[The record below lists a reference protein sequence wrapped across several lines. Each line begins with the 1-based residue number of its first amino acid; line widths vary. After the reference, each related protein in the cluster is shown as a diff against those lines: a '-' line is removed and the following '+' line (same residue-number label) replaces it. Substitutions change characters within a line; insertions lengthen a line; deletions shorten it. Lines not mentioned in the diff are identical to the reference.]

1 MIEVRGLK
9 KTFDGFAALDGADLS
24 VPRGAVYGLVGPNGA
39 GKTTLLRHLTGV
51 YHQDSGSVTF
61 DGQPVWENVDV
72 KARIASIPDDWFY
85 FMQAGLRDMMRFYRG
100 LYPKFDQERFEKL
113 REVFALDEKRP
124 LRRMSKG
131 QQKQAAF
138 WLALCTMP
146 DYLIL
151 DEPVDGLDP
160 VMRRQVWSLIL
171 QDVAERGTTV
181 LVSSHNLRELE
192 DVCDHV
198 GVMSRGKLLLE
209 HSRANCRT
217 IPSSSSSPSRA
228 RSCPPCRRRS
238 RCCTTRRPGA
248 STRSSAAAA
257 QRNWN
262 SSSPRCTRSLSTRCR
277 CHLKKFSSMNW
288 EVRTMRSATSFFDKT
303 LFRSQLKH
311 TWPLWLGYTALWL
324 FLVPVM
330 LFSELS
336 AYQGGYSAA
345 DASYLLLNTGVR
357 GGIFI
362 SFFFGLFF
370 AMLAFSHL
378 TQSRA
383 TNGFHALPVR
393 RETIFLTAYLTGLF
407 CQLSTIL
414 VTFLLGAAVSAPL
427 HLSFWS
433 VTGAAMGSAMLEA
446 VFFYSFAVLC
456 MMMTGQIL
464 AAPVFYFVGN
474 ILVPGMEYLLRNFA
488 GNFLYGYSG
497 HTDVA
502 LGFLSPP
509 LYMYPEVDIASIETC
524 ESDSYYVTAYALEH
538 RSFMILAA
546 YALAGLVIALIALLL
561 YRTRKSEMTGSTVAF
576 PWATPIF
583 KYGVAFC
590 TAVALGQFLYY
601 FLFGQYRSS
610 GNDSLP
616 GTILC
621 MAAAGLV
628 GYFVAEMLIKKSF
641 RVFRAGAKGAVIVA
655 LALVLLGVAMSF
667 DLTGY
672 EKHVPD
678 ESEIESVY
686 YTFSGMTNVTTDD
699 ADTIRR
705 LTAAHQAIVKNRNEQ
720 ARIADAWDADT
731 LSQSDHDD
739 IEPFSL
745 RLTYYLKDGSQLSR
759 SYSLYLR
766 RSDLTV
772 PSSATARVNAL
783 YMCRESVLRRVL
795 GYGCDHLGDTP
806 RFLDSYCYYYDE
818 NSNTKDYALTAAQAE
833 QVYAALMQ
841 DVQDSDNGGSDI
853 FAVQEYQYDPP
864 ISFWLE
870 LYFESTNEKGRSEV
884 YTLSPHVN
892 GSTPNTLQV
901 LSELLPELKSNTVT
915 PPSDDGIHTLPATE
929 DVSTTESV
937 N

>member
-1 MIEVRGLK
+1 
-9 KTFDGFAALDGADLS
+9 
-24 VPRGAVYGLVGPNGA
+24 
-39 GKTTLLRHLTGV
+39 
-51 YHQDSGSVTF
+51 
-61 DGQPVWENVDV
+61 
-72 KARIASIPDDWFY
+72 
-85 FMQAGLRDMMRFYRG
+85 
-100 LYPKFDQERFEKL
+100 
-113 REVFALDEKRP
+113 
-124 LRRMSKG
+124 
-131 QQKQAAF
+131 
-138 WLALCTMP
+138 
-146 DYLIL
+146 
-151 DEPVDGLDP
+151 
-160 VMRRQVWSLIL
+160 
-171 QDVAERGTTV
+171 
-181 LVSSHNLRELE
+181 
-192 DVCDHV
+192 
-198 GVMSRGKLLLE
+198 
-209 HSRANCRT
+209 
-217 IPSSSSSPSRA
+217 
-228 RSCPPCRRRS
+228 
-238 RCCTTRRPGA
+238 
-248 STRSSAAAA
+248 
-257 QRNWN
+257 
-262 SSSPRCTRSLSTRCR
+262 
-277 CHLKKFSSMNW
+277 
-288 EVRTMRSATSFFDKT
+288 MRSATSFFDKT

-324 FLVPVM
+324 FLVPVT
-330 LFSELS
+330 LFSALS
-336 AYQGGYSAA
+336 AYQGSYSAA
-345 DASYLLLNTGVR
+345 DASSLLLNAGVR
-357 GGIFI
+357 GGVFI
-362 SFFFGLFF
+362 SFVFGLFF

-414 VTFLLGAAVSAPL
+414 VTYLLGAAVSAPL

-456 MMMTGQIL
+456 MVMTGQIL

-509 LYMYPEVDIASIETC
+509 LYMYTMCTEVAIASIETC
-524 ESDSYYVTAYALEH
+524 ESDSYYVTAYALE
-538 RSFMILAA
+538 RGSLMILAA

-621 MAAAGLV
+621 MVAAGLV

-641 RVFRAGAKGAVIVA
+641 RVFRAGAKGAAIVA
-655 LALVLLGVAMSF
+655 GALVLLGVAMSF

-678 ESEIESVY
+678 ESEIESAF

-705 LTAAHQAIVKNRNEQ
+705 LTAAHRAIVKNRNEQ

-731 LSQSDHDD
+731 LSQSDYDD

-766 RSDLTV
+766 RSELTV
-772 PSSATARVNAL
+772 PSSVTARVNAL
-783 YMCRESVLRRVL
+783 YMCRESVLCRVL
-795 GYGCDHLGDTP
+795 GYGYEHLGDTP

-853 FAVQEYQYDPP
+853 FAVQEYLYDSPTHFSP
-864 ISFWLE
+864 E
-870 LYFESTNEKGRSEV
+870 LYYESTNEKGRPEV
-884 YTLSPHVN
+884 YSLGPNVN
-892 GSTPNTLQV
+892 NSTPNTLQV
-901 LSELLPELKSNTVT
+901 LNELLPELKSNTVT
-915 PPSDDGIHTLPATE
+915 PPSDDGIDTLPATE
-929 DVSTTESV
+929 DVSATESV

>member
-1 MIEVRGLK
+1 
-9 KTFDGFAALDGADLS
+9 
-24 VPRGAVYGLVGPNGA
+24 
-39 GKTTLLRHLTGV
+39 
-51 YHQDSGSVTF
+51 
-61 DGQPVWENVDV
+61 
-72 KARIASIPDDWFY
+72 
-85 FMQAGLRDMMRFYRG
+85 
-100 LYPKFDQERFEKL
+100 
-113 REVFALDEKRP
+113 
-124 LRRMSKG
+124 
-131 QQKQAAF
+131 
-138 WLALCTMP
+138 
-146 DYLIL
+146 
-151 DEPVDGLDP
+151 
-160 VMRRQVWSLIL
+160 
-171 QDVAERGTTV
+171 
-181 LVSSHNLRELE
+181 
-192 DVCDHV
+192 
-198 GVMSRGKLLLE
+198 
-209 HSRANCRT
+209 
-217 IPSSSSSPSRA
+217 
-228 RSCPPCRRRS
+228 
-238 RCCTTRRPGA
+238 
-248 STRSSAAAA
+248 
-257 QRNWN
+257 
-262 SSSPRCTRSLSTRCR
+262 
-277 CHLKKFSSMNW
+277 
-288 EVRTMRSATSFFDKT
+288 MRSATSFFDKT

-324 FLVPVM
+324 FLVPVA

-345 DASYLLLNTGVR
+345 DASRLLLNTGVR
-357 GGIFI
+357 GGVFI
-362 SFFFGLFF
+362 SFVFGLFF

-414 VTFLLGAAVSAPL
+414 VTFLLGAAV
-427 HLSFWS
+427 
-433 VTGAAMGSAMLEA
+433 
-446 VFFYSFAVLC
+446 
-456 MMMTGQIL
+456 
-464 AAPVFYFVGN
+464 FYFVGN
-474 ILVPGMEYLLRNFA
+474 ILVQGMEYLLRNFA

-497 HTDVA
+497 HADVA

-509 LYMYPEVDIASIETC
+509 LYMYTEVGIASIETC

-561 YRTRKSEMTGSTVAF
+561 YRTRKSEMTGSTIAF

-601 FLFGQYRSS
+601 FLFGQYRSGGS
-610 GNDSLP
+610 DSLP

-621 MAAAGLV
+621 MVAAGLV
-628 GYFVAEMLIKKSF
+628 GYFVAEMLIRKSF
-641 RVFRAGAKGAVIVA
+641 RVFRAGAKGAVIVS

-672 EKHVPD
+672 EKRVPD
-678 ESEIESVY
+678 ESEIESAF

-705 LTAAHQAIVKNRNEQ
+705 LTAAHRAIVKNRNEQ
-720 ARIADAWDADT
+720 ARIADASDADT
-731 LSQSDHDD
+731 LSQSDYDD

-759 SYSLYLR
+759 SYFVYLR

-783 YMCRESVLRRVL
+783 YMCRESVLCRVL
-795 GYGCDHLGDTP
+795 GYGYEHLGDTP

-818 NSNTKDYALTAAQAE
+818 NSNTKDYALTAAQAG

-853 FAVQEYQYDPP
+853 FAVQEHLYDSS
-864 ISFWLE
+864 IFFWLE
-870 LYFESTNEKGRSEV
+870 LYFESTNEKGRPVV
-884 YTLSPHVN
+884 YSLGPNVN
-892 GSTPNTLQV
+892 NSTPNTLQV
-901 LSELLPELKSNTVT
+901 LNELLPELKSNTVT
-915 PPSDDGIHTLPATE
+915 PPSDDGIDTLPATE
-929 DVSTTESV
+929 DVSATESV

>member
-1 MIEVRGLK
+1 
-9 KTFDGFAALDGADLS
+9 
-24 VPRGAVYGLVGPNGA
+24 
-39 GKTTLLRHLTGV
+39 
-51 YHQDSGSVTF
+51 
-61 DGQPVWENVDV
+61 
-72 KARIASIPDDWFY
+72 
-85 FMQAGLRDMMRFYRG
+85 
-100 LYPKFDQERFEKL
+100 
-113 REVFALDEKRP
+113 
-124 LRRMSKG
+124 
-131 QQKQAAF
+131 
-138 WLALCTMP
+138 
-146 DYLIL
+146 
-151 DEPVDGLDP
+151 
-160 VMRRQVWSLIL
+160 
-171 QDVAERGTTV
+171 
-181 LVSSHNLRELE
+181 
-192 DVCDHV
+192 
-198 GVMSRGKLLLE
+198 
-209 HSRANCRT
+209 
-217 IPSSSSSPSRA
+217 
-228 RSCPPCRRRS
+228 
-238 RCCTTRRPGA
+238 
-248 STRSSAAAA
+248 
-257 QRNWN
+257 
-262 SSSPRCTRSLSTRCR
+262 
-277 CHLKKFSSMNW
+277 
-288 EVRTMRSATSFFDKT
+288 MRSATSFFDKT

-336 AYQGGYSAA
+336 AYQLGYSAA
-345 DASYLLLNTGVR
+345 DASRLLLNTGVR

-427 HLSFWS
+427 HLSFWG

-456 MMMTGQIL
+456 MMMMGQIL

-474 ILVPGMEYLLRNFA
+474 ILVPGIEYLLRNFA

-509 LYMYPEVDIASIETC
+509 LYMYTEVSIASIETC

-576 PWATPIF
+576 PWATLIF

-621 MAAAGLV
+621 MVAAGLV
-628 GYFVAEMLIKKSF
+628 GYFVAEMLIRKSF
-641 RVFRAGAKGAVIVA
+641 RVFRAGAKGAVIVS

-678 ESEIESVY
+678 ESEIESAF

-705 LTAAHQAIVKNRNEQ
+705 LTAAHRAIVENRKEL
-720 ARIADAWDADT
+720 ARIAEAWDADT
-731 LSQSDHDD
+731 LPTSQSDYDD
-739 IEPFSL
+739 MEPFSL

-759 SYSLYLR
+759 SYWVYLR
-766 RSDLTV
+766 RGDLTV

-783 YMCRESVLRRVL
+783 YTCRESVLCRVL
-795 GYGCDHLGDTP
+795 GYGYEHLGDTP
-806 RFLDSYCYYYDE
+806 RFLDSYCYYYDD
-818 NSNTKDYALTAAQAE
+818 NSGGKDYALTAAQAE
-833 QVYAALMQ
+833 QIYAALMQ

-853 FAVQEYQYDPP
+853 FAVQEYLYDSPTHFSP
-864 ISFWLE
+864 K
-870 LYFESTNEKGRSEV
+870 LYYESTNEKGRPEV
-884 YTLSPHVN
+884 YSLGPNVN
-892 GSTPNTLQV
+892 NSTPNTLQV

-929 DVSTTESV
+929 DASTEESV

>member
-1 MIEVRGLK
+1 
-9 KTFDGFAALDGADLS
+9 
-24 VPRGAVYGLVGPNGA
+24 
-39 GKTTLLRHLTGV
+39 
-51 YHQDSGSVTF
+51 
-61 DGQPVWENVDV
+61 
-72 KARIASIPDDWFY
+72 
-85 FMQAGLRDMMRFYRG
+85 
-100 LYPKFDQERFEKL
+100 
-113 REVFALDEKRP
+113 
-124 LRRMSKG
+124 
-131 QQKQAAF
+131 
-138 WLALCTMP
+138 
-146 DYLIL
+146 
-151 DEPVDGLDP
+151 
-160 VMRRQVWSLIL
+160 
-171 QDVAERGTTV
+171 
-181 LVSSHNLRELE
+181 
-192 DVCDHV
+192 
-198 GVMSRGKLLLE
+198 
-209 HSRANCRT
+209 
-217 IPSSSSSPSRA
+217 
-228 RSCPPCRRRS
+228 
-238 RCCTTRRPGA
+238 
-248 STRSSAAAA
+248 
-257 QRNWN
+257 
-262 SSSPRCTRSLSTRCR
+262 
-277 CHLKKFSSMNW
+277 
-288 EVRTMRSATSFFDKT
+288 MRSATSFFDKT

-324 FLVPVM
+324 FLVPVA

-336 AYQGGYSAA
+336 AYQGSYSAA
-345 DASYLLLNTGVR
+345 DASSLLLNAGVR
-357 GGIFI
+357 GGVFI
-362 SFFFGLFF
+362 SFVFGLFF
-370 AMLAFSHL
+370 AMLSFSHL

-383 TNGFHALPVR
+383 TNGFHALPMR

-407 CQLSTIL
+407 CQVSTIL

-497 HTDVA
+497 HTDVT
-502 LGFLSPP
+502 LDFLSPP
-509 LYMYPEVDIASIETC
+509 LYMYLRVDIASIETC
-524 ESDSYYVTAYALEH
+524 ENDSYYVTAYALEH
-538 RSFMILAA
+538 RSLMILAV

-590 TAVALGQFLYY
+590 TAVSLGQFLYY

-641 RVFRAGAKGAVIVA
+641 RVFRAGAKGAVIVS
-655 LALVLLGVAMSF
+655 LALVLLGITMNF

-678 ESEIESVY
+678 ESEIESVF

-705 LTAAHQAIVKNRNEQ
+705 LTAAHRAIVENRKELV
-720 ARIADAWDADT
+720 RISEAWDADT
-731 LSQSDHDD
+731 LSQSDYDD

-783 YMCRESVLRRVL
+783 YMCRESVLCRVL
-795 GYGCDHLGDTP
+795 GYGYGYEHLGDTP

-818 NSNTKDYALTAAQAE
+818 NSNTKDYALTAAQAG

-853 FAVQEYQYDPP
+853 FAVQEHLYDSP
-864 ISFWLE
+864 IFFWLE
-870 LYFESTNEKGRSEV
+870 LYFESTNEKGRPEV
-884 YTLSPHVN
+884 YSLVPHVN

-901 LSELLPELKSNTVT
+901 LNELLPELKSNTVT

-929 DVSTTESV
+929 DASTEESV

>member
-1 MIEVRGLK
+1 
-9 KTFDGFAALDGADLS
+9 
-24 VPRGAVYGLVGPNGA
+24 
-39 GKTTLLRHLTGV
+39 
-51 YHQDSGSVTF
+51 
-61 DGQPVWENVDV
+61 
-72 KARIASIPDDWFY
+72 
-85 FMQAGLRDMMRFYRG
+85 
-100 LYPKFDQERFEKL
+100 
-113 REVFALDEKRP
+113 
-124 LRRMSKG
+124 
-131 QQKQAAF
+131 
-138 WLALCTMP
+138 
-146 DYLIL
+146 
-151 DEPVDGLDP
+151 
-160 VMRRQVWSLIL
+160 
-171 QDVAERGTTV
+171 
-181 LVSSHNLRELE
+181 
-192 DVCDHV
+192 
-198 GVMSRGKLLLE
+198 
-209 HSRANCRT
+209 
-217 IPSSSSSPSRA
+217 
-228 RSCPPCRRRS
+228 
-238 RCCTTRRPGA
+238 
-248 STRSSAAAA
+248 
-257 QRNWN
+257 
-262 SSSPRCTRSLSTRCR
+262 
-277 CHLKKFSSMNW
+277 
-288 EVRTMRSATSFFDKT
+288 MRSATSFFDKT

-345 DASYLLLNTGVR
+345 DASRLLLNTGVR

-433 VTGAAMGSAMLEA
+433 VTAAAMGSAMLEA
-446 VFFYSFAVLC
+446 VFFYSFAALC
-456 MMMTGQIL
+456 MVMTGQIL

-497 HTDVA
+497 QTDVA
-502 LGFLSPP
+502 LDFLSPP
-509 LYMYPEVDIASIETC
+509 LYMYFKVGIASIETC
-524 ESDSYYVTAYALEH
+524 ESDSYYVTAYALV
-538 RSFMILAA
+538 RGSLMILAA

-576 PWATPIF
+576 PWAVPVF

-590 TAVALGQFLYY
+590 TAVSLGQFLYY

-641 RVFRAGAKGAVIVA
+641 RVFRAGAKGAAIVS
-655 LALVLLGVAMSF
+655 LALVLLGVTMSF

-672 EKHVPD
+672 EKRVPD
-678 ESEIESVY
+678 ESEIESAF
-686 YTFSGMTNVTTDD
+686 YTFSGMTDVTTDD

-720 ARIADAWDADT
+720 VRIADASDADT
-731 LSQSDHDD
+731 LSQSDYDD
-739 IEPFSL
+739 IEPFHL

-772 PSSATARVNAL
+772 PSSVTARVNAL

-795 GYGCDHLGDTP
+795 SYGYAHLGDTP

-870 LYFESTNEKGRSEV
+870 LYFESVDEQGRPKV
-884 YTLSPHVN
+884 YTLDPNVN
-892 GSTPNTLQV
+892 NSTPNTLQV
-901 LSELLPELKSNTVT
+901 LNELLPELKSNTVT

>member
-1 MIEVRGLK
+1 
-9 KTFDGFAALDGADLS
+9 
-24 VPRGAVYGLVGPNGA
+24 
-39 GKTTLLRHLTGV
+39 
-51 YHQDSGSVTF
+51 
-61 DGQPVWENVDV
+61 
-72 KARIASIPDDWFY
+72 
-85 FMQAGLRDMMRFYRG
+85 
-100 LYPKFDQERFEKL
+100 
-113 REVFALDEKRP
+113 
-124 LRRMSKG
+124 
-131 QQKQAAF
+131 
-138 WLALCTMP
+138 
-146 DYLIL
+146 
-151 DEPVDGLDP
+151 
-160 VMRRQVWSLIL
+160 
-171 QDVAERGTTV
+171 
-181 LVSSHNLRELE
+181 
-192 DVCDHV
+192 
-198 GVMSRGKLLLE
+198 
-209 HSRANCRT
+209 
-217 IPSSSSSPSRA
+217 
-228 RSCPPCRRRS
+228 
-238 RCCTTRRPGA
+238 
-248 STRSSAAAA
+248 
-257 QRNWN
+257 
-262 SSSPRCTRSLSTRCR
+262 
-277 CHLKKFSSMNW
+277 
-288 EVRTMRSATSFFDKT
+288 MRSATSFFDKT

-336 AYQGGYSAA
+336 AYQGSYSAA
-345 DASYLLLNTGVR
+345 DASRLLLNTGVR
-357 GGIFI
+357 GGVFI
-362 SFFFGLFF
+362 SFVFGLFF

-407 CQLSTIL
+407 CQVSSIL

-427 HLSFWS
+427 HLSFWG

-446 VFFYSFAVLC
+446 VFFYSFAALC

-464 AAPVFYFVGN
+464 AAP
-474 ILVPGMEYLLRNFA
+474 
-488 GNFLYGYSG
+488 
-497 HTDVA
+497 
-502 LGFLSPP
+502 GFLSPP
-509 LYMYPEVDIASIETC
+509 LYMYTKVGIASIETC

-601 FLFGQYRSS
+601 FLFGQYRSGGS
-610 GNDSLP
+610 DSLP

-621 MAAAGLV
+621 MVAAGLV

-641 RVFRAGAKGAVIVA
+641 RVFRAGAKGAAIVS
-655 LALVLLGVAMSF
+655 LALVLLGVTMSF

-678 ESEIESVY
+678 ESEIESAF

-705 LTAAHQAIVKNRNEQ
+705 LTAAHRAIVENRKEL
-720 ARIADAWDADT
+720 ARIAEAWDADT
-731 LSQSDHDD
+731 LPTSQSDYDD
-739 IEPFSL
+739 MEPFSL

-759 SYSLYLR
+759 SYWVYLR
-766 RSDLTV
+766 RGDLTV

-783 YMCRESVLRRVL
+783 YMCRESVLCRVL
-795 GYGCDHLGDTP
+795 GYGYEHLGDTP

-818 NSNTKDYALTAAQAE
+818 NSNTKDYALTAAQAG

-870 LYFESTNEKGRSEV
+870 LYYESTNEKGRPEV
-884 YTLSPHVN
+884 YSLGPNVN
-892 GSTPNTLQV
+892 NSTPNTLQV

-929 DVSTTESV
+929 DASTEESV

>member
-1 MIEVRGLK
+1 
-9 KTFDGFAALDGADLS
+9 
-24 VPRGAVYGLVGPNGA
+24 
-39 GKTTLLRHLTGV
+39 
-51 YHQDSGSVTF
+51 
-61 DGQPVWENVDV
+61 
-72 KARIASIPDDWFY
+72 
-85 FMQAGLRDMMRFYRG
+85 
-100 LYPKFDQERFEKL
+100 
-113 REVFALDEKRP
+113 
-124 LRRMSKG
+124 
-131 QQKQAAF
+131 
-138 WLALCTMP
+138 
-146 DYLIL
+146 
-151 DEPVDGLDP
+151 
-160 VMRRQVWSLIL
+160 
-171 QDVAERGTTV
+171 
-181 LVSSHNLRELE
+181 
-192 DVCDHV
+192 
-198 GVMSRGKLLLE
+198 
-209 HSRANCRT
+209 
-217 IPSSSSSPSRA
+217 
-228 RSCPPCRRRS
+228 
-238 RCCTTRRPGA
+238 
-248 STRSSAAAA
+248 
-257 QRNWN
+257 
-262 SSSPRCTRSLSTRCR
+262 
-277 CHLKKFSSMNW
+277 
-288 EVRTMRSATSFFDKT
+288 MRSATSFFDKT

-324 FLVPVM
+324 FLVPVA

-345 DASYLLLNTGVR
+345 DASSLLLNTGVR
-357 GGIFI
+357 GGVFI

-407 CQLSTIL
+407 CQVSSIL

-446 VFFYSFAVLC
+446 VFFYSFAALC

-509 LYMYPEVDIASIETC
+509 PYMYTKVGIASIETC

-610 GNDSLP
+610 GNDSL
-616 GTILC
+616 
-621 MAAAGLV
+621 
-628 GYFVAEMLIKKSF
+628 
-641 RVFRAGAKGAVIVA
+641 
-655 LALVLLGVAMSF
+655 LGVAMSF

-678 ESEIESVY
+678 ESEIESAF

-705 LTAAHQAIVKNRNEQ
+705 LTAAHRAIVENRKEL
-720 ARIADAWDADT
+720 ARIAEAWDADT
-731 LSQSDHDD
+731 LPTSQSDYDD
-739 IEPFSL
+739 MEPFSL

-759 SYSLYLR
+759 SYWVYLR
-766 RSDLTV
+766 RGDLTV

-783 YMCRESVLRRVL
+783 YTCRESVLCRVL
-795 GYGCDHLGDTP
+795 GYGYEHLGDTP
-806 RFLDSYCYYYDE
+806 RFLDSYCYYYDD
-818 NSNTKDYALTAAQAE
+818 NSGGKDYALTAAQAE
-833 QVYAALMQ
+833 QIYAALMQ

-853 FAVQEYQYDPP
+853 FAVQEYLYDSPTHFSP
-864 ISFWLE
+864 E
-870 LYFESTNEKGRSEV
+870 LYYESTNEKGRPEV
-884 YTLSPHVN
+884 YSLGPNVN
-892 GSTPNTLQV
+892 NSTPNTLQV

-929 DVSTTESV
+929 DASTEESV

>member
-1 MIEVRGLK
+1 
-9 KTFDGFAALDGADLS
+9 
-24 VPRGAVYGLVGPNGA
+24 
-39 GKTTLLRHLTGV
+39 
-51 YHQDSGSVTF
+51 
-61 DGQPVWENVDV
+61 
-72 KARIASIPDDWFY
+72 
-85 FMQAGLRDMMRFYRG
+85 
-100 LYPKFDQERFEKL
+100 
-113 REVFALDEKRP
+113 
-124 LRRMSKG
+124 
-131 QQKQAAF
+131 
-138 WLALCTMP
+138 
-146 DYLIL
+146 
-151 DEPVDGLDP
+151 
-160 VMRRQVWSLIL
+160 
-171 QDVAERGTTV
+171 
-181 LVSSHNLRELE
+181 
-192 DVCDHV
+192 
-198 GVMSRGKLLLE
+198 
-209 HSRANCRT
+209 
-217 IPSSSSSPSRA
+217 
-228 RSCPPCRRRS
+228 
-238 RCCTTRRPGA
+238 
-248 STRSSAAAA
+248 
-257 QRNWN
+257 
-262 SSSPRCTRSLSTRCR
+262 
-277 CHLKKFSSMNW
+277 
-288 EVRTMRSATSFFDKT
+288 MRSATSFFDKT

-324 FLVPVM
+324 FLVPVA

-336 AYQGGYSAA
+336 AYQLGYSAA
-345 DASYLLLNTGVR
+345 DASRLLLNTGVR

-407 CQLSTIL
+407 CQVSSIL

-427 HLSFWS
+427 HLSFWN

-497 HTDVA
+497 HIDVT
-502 LGFLSPP
+502 LDFLSPP
-509 LYMYPEVDIASIETC
+509 LYMYLRVDIASIEAC
-524 ESDSYYVTAYALEH
+524 ENDSYYVTAYALE
-538 RSFMILAA
+538 RGSFMILAA

-601 FLFGQYRSS
+601 FLFGQYRSGGS
-610 GNDSLP
+610 DSLP

-628 GYFVAEMLIKKSF
+628 GYFIAEMLIKKSF
-641 RVFRAGAKGAVIVA
+641 RVFRAGAKGAVIVS
-655 LALVLLGVAMSF
+655 LAFVLLGVTMSF

-672 EKHVPD
+672 EKRVPN

-686 YTFSGMTNVTTDD
+686 YAFSGMTNVTTDD

-731 LSQSDHDD
+731 LSRSDYDD

-759 SYSLYLR
+759 SYFVYLR

-783 YMCRESVLRRVL
+783 YMCRESVLCRVL
-795 GYGCDHLGDTP
+795 GYGYEHLGDTP

-818 NSNTKDYALTAAQAE
+818 NSGTKDYALTAAQAG
-833 QVYAALMQ
+833 QVYAALMR
-841 DVQDSDNGGSDI
+841 DVQDSDNGSSDI
-853 FAVQEYQYDPP
+853 FTVQEYQYASP
-864 ISFWLE
+864 ISFSLE
-870 LYFESTNEKGRSEV
+870 LYYESVDENGRPKV
-884 YTLSPHVN
+884 YTLGPNVD
-892 GSTPNTLQV
+892 GSASNALQV
-901 LSELLPELKSNTVT
+901 LNELLPELKPAYYDNAKEEDI
-915 PPSDDGIHTLPATE
+915 SDLPATE

>member
-1 MIEVRGLK
+1 
-9 KTFDGFAALDGADLS
+9 
-24 VPRGAVYGLVGPNGA
+24 
-39 GKTTLLRHLTGV
+39 
-51 YHQDSGSVTF
+51 
-61 DGQPVWENVDV
+61 
-72 KARIASIPDDWFY
+72 
-85 FMQAGLRDMMRFYRG
+85 
-100 LYPKFDQERFEKL
+100 
-113 REVFALDEKRP
+113 
-124 LRRMSKG
+124 
-131 QQKQAAF
+131 
-138 WLALCTMP
+138 
-146 DYLIL
+146 
-151 DEPVDGLDP
+151 
-160 VMRRQVWSLIL
+160 
-171 QDVAERGTTV
+171 
-181 LVSSHNLRELE
+181 
-192 DVCDHV
+192 
-198 GVMSRGKLLLE
+198 
-209 HSRANCRT
+209 
-217 IPSSSSSPSRA
+217 
-228 RSCPPCRRRS
+228 
-238 RCCTTRRPGA
+238 
-248 STRSSAAAA
+248 
-257 QRNWN
+257 
-262 SSSPRCTRSLSTRCR
+262 
-277 CHLKKFSSMNW
+277 
-288 EVRTMRSATSFFDKT
+288 MRSATSFFDKT

-324 FLVPVM
+324 FLVPVA

-345 DASYLLLNTGVR
+345 DASGLLLNTGVR
-357 GGIFI
+357 GGVFI
-362 SFFFGLFF
+362 SFVFGLFF

-414 VTFLLGAAVSAPL
+414 VTFLLGAAISAPL

-446 VFFYSFAVLC
+446 VFFYSFAALC

-497 HTDVA
+497 HADVA

-509 LYMYPEVDIASIETC
+509 LYMYTMCTEVAIASIETC

-601 FLFGQYRSS
+601 FLFGQYRSGGS
-610 GNDSLP
+610 DSLP

-621 MAAAGLV
+621 MVAAGLV
-628 GYFVAEMLIKKSF
+628 GYFVAEMLIRKSF
-641 RVFRAGAKGAVIVA
+641 RVFRAGAKGAVIVS

-672 EKHVPD
+672 EKRVPD
-678 ESEIESVY
+678 ESEIESAF

-705 LTAAHQAIVKNRNEQ
+705 LTAAHRAIVKNRNEQ

-766 RSDLTV
+766 RSELTV
-772 PSSATARVNAL
+772 PSSVTARVNAL
-783 YMCRESVLRRVL
+783 YMCRESVLCRVL
-795 GYGCDHLGDTP
+795 GYGYEHLGDTP

-818 NSNTKDYALTAAQAE
+818 NSNTKDYALTAAQAG

-841 DVQDSDNGGSDI
+841 DVQDSDNGSSDI
-853 FAVQEYQYDPP
+853 FAVQEHLYDSPNF
-864 ISFWLE
+864 FWLE
-870 LYFESTNEKGRSEV
+870 LYFESTNEKGRPVV
-884 YTLSPHVN
+884 YSLGPNVN
-892 GSTPNTLQV
+892 NSTPNTLQV

-915 PPSDDGIHTLPATE
+915 PPSDDGIDTLPATE
-929 DVSTTESV
+929 DDVSATESV

>member
-1 MIEVRGLK
+1 
-9 KTFDGFAALDGADLS
+9 
-24 VPRGAVYGLVGPNGA
+24 
-39 GKTTLLRHLTGV
+39 
-51 YHQDSGSVTF
+51 
-61 DGQPVWENVDV
+61 
-72 KARIASIPDDWFY
+72 
-85 FMQAGLRDMMRFYRG
+85 
-100 LYPKFDQERFEKL
+100 
-113 REVFALDEKRP
+113 
-124 LRRMSKG
+124 
-131 QQKQAAF
+131 
-138 WLALCTMP
+138 
-146 DYLIL
+146 
-151 DEPVDGLDP
+151 
-160 VMRRQVWSLIL
+160 
-171 QDVAERGTTV
+171 
-181 LVSSHNLRELE
+181 
-192 DVCDHV
+192 
-198 GVMSRGKLLLE
+198 
-209 HSRANCRT
+209 
-217 IPSSSSSPSRA
+217 
-228 RSCPPCRRRS
+228 
-238 RCCTTRRPGA
+238 
-248 STRSSAAAA
+248 
-257 QRNWN
+257 
-262 SSSPRCTRSLSTRCR
+262 
-277 CHLKKFSSMNW
+277 
-288 EVRTMRSATSFFDKT
+288 MRSATSFFDKT

-324 FLVPVM
+324 FLVPAA
-330 LFSELS
+330 LFSELT
-336 AYQGGYSAA
+336 AYQGSYSAA
-345 DASYLLLNTGVR
+345 DASRLLLSTGVR
-357 GGIFI
+357 GGVFI
-362 SFFFGLFF
+362 SFVFGLFF

-393 RETIFLTAYLTGLF
+393 RETIFLTSYLTGLF

-464 AAPVFYFVGN
+464 AAPVFYFIGN
-474 ILVPGMEYLLRNFA
+474 ILIPAMEYLLRNFA

-497 HTDVA
+497 HSDIV
-502 LGFLSPP
+502 LDFLSPP
-509 LYMYPEVDIASIETC
+509 LYMYTEVDIASVEVY
-524 ESDSYYVTAYALEH
+524 ENNSYYVTAYALDR
-538 RSFMILAA
+538 RSLMIFAA

-590 TAVALGQFLYY
+590 TAVALGQLLYF
-601 FLFGQYRSS
+601 FLFGQYRSGGS
-610 GNDSLP
+610 DSLP

-628 GYFVAEMLIKKSF
+628 GYFIAEMLIKKSF
-641 RVFRAGAKGAVIVA
+641 RVFRTGAKGAAIVA

-686 YTFSGMTNVTTDD
+686 YTFSGMTNVTTGD

-705 LTAAHQAIVKNRNEQ
+705 LTAAHHAIVKNRNEQ

-731 LSQSDHDD
+731 LSQSDYGD

-795 GYGCDHLGDTP
+795 GYGYEHLGDTP
-806 RFLDSYCYYYDE
+806 RFLESYCYYYDD
-818 NSNTKDYALTAAQAE
+818 NSGGKDYSLTAAQAKE
-833 QVYAALMQ
+833 VYAALMQ
-841 DVQDSDNGGSDI
+841 DVQDSDNGSSNI
-853 FAVQEYQYDPP
+853 FAVQEYQYDSPTHFSP
-864 ISFWLE
+864 E
-870 LYFESTNEKGRSEV
+870 LYFESTNEKGRPEV
-884 YTLSPHVN
+884 YSLGPNVN
-892 GSTPNTLQV
+892 DSTPNTLQV
-901 LSELLPELKSNTVT
+901 LNELLPELKSNTAT
-915 PPSDDGIHTLPATE
+915 PPSDDGIHTLPAAE
-929 DVSTTESV
+929 DASTTESA

>member
-9 KTFDGFAALDGADLS
+9 KTFDGFAALDGADLG

-51 YHQDSGSVTF
+51 YRQDEGSVRF
-61 DGQPVWENVDV
+61 DGEEVWENAGV

-100 LYPKFDQERFEKL
+100 FYPNFNLERYEKL
-113 REVFALDEKRP
+113 KEVFALDETRP

-138 WLALCTMP
+138 WLAMCTMP

-171 QDVAERGTTV
+171 QDVSDRGTTV

-209 HSRANCRT
+209 HSLSELQDYTVKLQLAFEG
-217 IPSSSSSPSRA
+217 A
-228 RSCPPCRRRS
+228 ELPCRRRS

-248 STRSSAAAA
+248 STRSSAAAV

-262 SSSPRCTRSLSTRCR
+262 SSSPHCTRSLSTRCR

-324 FLVPVM
+324 FLVPVA

-357 GGIFI
+357 GGVFI

-370 AMLAFSHL
+370 AMLSFSHL

-393 RETIFLTAYLTGLF
+393 RETIFMTAYLTGLF

-524 ESDSYYVTAYALEH
+524 ESGSYYVTAYALEH

-590 TAVALGQFLYY
+590 TAVSLGQFLYY

-610 GNDSLP
+610 GSDSLP

-628 GYFVAEMLIKKSF
+628 GYFAAEMLIKKSF
-641 RVFRAGAKGAVIVA
+641 RVFRAGAKGAAIVA

-739 IEPFSL
+739 IEHFSL

-864 ISFWLE
+864 SFWLE
-870 LYFESTNEKGRSEV
+870 LYFESTNEKGRPEV

-901 LSELLPELKSNTVT
+901 LNELLPELKSNTVT

-929 DVSTTESV
+929 DVSTEESV

>member
-1 MIEVRGLK
+1 
-9 KTFDGFAALDGADLS
+9 
-24 VPRGAVYGLVGPNGA
+24 
-39 GKTTLLRHLTGV
+39 
-51 YHQDSGSVTF
+51 
-61 DGQPVWENVDV
+61 
-72 KARIASIPDDWFY
+72 
-85 FMQAGLRDMMRFYRG
+85 
-100 LYPKFDQERFEKL
+100 
-113 REVFALDEKRP
+113 
-124 LRRMSKG
+124 
-131 QQKQAAF
+131 
-138 WLALCTMP
+138 
-146 DYLIL
+146 
-151 DEPVDGLDP
+151 
-160 VMRRQVWSLIL
+160 
-171 QDVAERGTTV
+171 
-181 LVSSHNLRELE
+181 
-192 DVCDHV
+192 
-198 GVMSRGKLLLE
+198 
-209 HSRANCRT
+209 
-217 IPSSSSSPSRA
+217 
-228 RSCPPCRRRS
+228 
-238 RCCTTRRPGA
+238 
-248 STRSSAAAA
+248 
-257 QRNWN
+257 
-262 SSSPRCTRSLSTRCR
+262 
-277 CHLKKFSSMNW
+277 
-288 EVRTMRSATSFFDKT
+288 MRSATSFFDKT

-324 FLVPVM
+324 FLVPVT
-330 LFSELS
+330 LFSALS

-345 DASYLLLNTGVR
+345 DASRLLLNAGVR
-357 GGIFI
+357 GGVFI

-433 VTGAAMGSAMLEA
+433 VTAAAMGSAMLEA

-509 LYMYPEVDIASIETC
+509 LYMYTMCTEVAIASIETC

-610 GNDSLP
+610 GSDSLP

-628 GYFVAEMLIKKSF
+628 GYFAAEMLIKKSF
-641 RVFRAGAKGAVIVA
+641 RVFRAGAKGAAIVS

-678 ESEIESVY
+678 ESEIESAF

-705 LTAAHQAIVKNRNEQ
+705 LTAAHRAIVKNRNEQ

-731 LSQSDHDD
+731 LSQSDYDD

-766 RSDLTV
+766 RSELTA
-772 PSSATARVNAL
+772 PSSVTARVNAL
-783 YMCRESVLRRVL
+783 YTCRESVLCRVL
-795 GYGCDHLGDTP
+795 GYGYEHLGDTP
-806 RFLDSYCYYYDE
+806 RFLDSYCYYYDD
-818 NSNTKDYALTAAQAE
+818 NSGGKDYALTAAQAE

-853 FAVQEYQYDPP
+853 FAVQEYQYDSPTHFSP
-864 ISFWLE
+864 E
-870 LYFESTNEKGRSEV
+870 LYYESTNEKGRPEV
-884 YTLSPHVN
+884 YSLGPNVN
-892 GSTPNTLQV
+892 NSTPNTLQL

-915 PPSDDGIHTLPATE
+915 PPSDDGIDTLPATE

>member
-1 MIEVRGLK
+1 
-9 KTFDGFAALDGADLS
+9 
-24 VPRGAVYGLVGPNGA
+24 
-39 GKTTLLRHLTGV
+39 
-51 YHQDSGSVTF
+51 
-61 DGQPVWENVDV
+61 
-72 KARIASIPDDWFY
+72 
-85 FMQAGLRDMMRFYRG
+85 
-100 LYPKFDQERFEKL
+100 
-113 REVFALDEKRP
+113 
-124 LRRMSKG
+124 
-131 QQKQAAF
+131 
-138 WLALCTMP
+138 
-146 DYLIL
+146 
-151 DEPVDGLDP
+151 
-160 VMRRQVWSLIL
+160 
-171 QDVAERGTTV
+171 
-181 LVSSHNLRELE
+181 
-192 DVCDHV
+192 
-198 GVMSRGKLLLE
+198 
-209 HSRANCRT
+209 
-217 IPSSSSSPSRA
+217 
-228 RSCPPCRRRS
+228 
-238 RCCTTRRPGA
+238 
-248 STRSSAAAA
+248 
-257 QRNWN
+257 
-262 SSSPRCTRSLSTRCR
+262 
-277 CHLKKFSSMNW
+277 
-288 EVRTMRSATSFFDKT
+288 MRSATSFFDKT

-311 TWPLWLGYTALWL
+311 TWPLWLGYTALWI
-324 FLVPVM
+324 FLVPVA
-330 LFSELS
+330 LFSALS
-336 AYQGGYSAA
+336 AYQGSYSAA
-345 DASYLLLNTGVR
+345 DASRLLLNTGVR
-357 GGIFI
+357 GGVFI
-362 SFFFGLFF
+362 SFVFGLFF

-433 VTGAAMGSAMLEA
+433 VTAAAMGSVMLEA
-446 VFFYSFAVLC
+446 VFFYSFAALC

-474 ILVPGMEYLLRNFA
+474 ILVQGMEYLLRNFA

-497 HTDVA
+497 HADVA

-509 LYMYPEVDIASIETC
+509 LYMYTEVGIASIETC
-524 ESDSYYVTAYALEH
+524 ESDSYYVT
-538 RSFMILAA
+538 A

-621 MAAAGLV
+621 MVAAGLV
-628 GYFVAEMLIKKSF
+628 GYFVAEMLIRKSF
-641 RVFRAGAKGAVIVA
+641 RVFRAGAKGAVIVS

-678 ESEIESVY
+678 ESEIESAF

-705 LTAAHQAIVKNRNEQ
+705 LTAAHRAIVKNRNEQ

-731 LSQSDHDD
+731 LSQSDYDD

-766 RSDLTV
+766 RSELTV
-772 PSSATARVNAL
+772 PSSVTARVNAL
-783 YMCRESVLRRVL
+783 YMCRESVLCRVL
-795 GYGCDHLGDTP
+795 GYGYEHLGDTP

-818 NSNTKDYALTAAQAE
+818 NSNTKDYALTAAQAG

-841 DVQDSDNGGSDI
+841 DVQDSDNGSSDI
-853 FAVQEYQYDPP
+853 FAVQEHLYDSP
-864 ISFWLE
+864 IFFWLE
-870 LYFESTNEKGRSEV
+870 LYFESTNEKGRPEV

-929 DVSTTESV
+929 DASTEESV

>member
-1 MIEVRGLK
+1 
-9 KTFDGFAALDGADLS
+9 
-24 VPRGAVYGLVGPNGA
+24 
-39 GKTTLLRHLTGV
+39 
-51 YHQDSGSVTF
+51 
-61 DGQPVWENVDV
+61 
-72 KARIASIPDDWFY
+72 
-85 FMQAGLRDMMRFYRG
+85 
-100 LYPKFDQERFEKL
+100 
-113 REVFALDEKRP
+113 
-124 LRRMSKG
+124 
-131 QQKQAAF
+131 
-138 WLALCTMP
+138 
-146 DYLIL
+146 
-151 DEPVDGLDP
+151 
-160 VMRRQVWSLIL
+160 
-171 QDVAERGTTV
+171 
-181 LVSSHNLRELE
+181 
-192 DVCDHV
+192 
-198 GVMSRGKLLLE
+198 
-209 HSRANCRT
+209 
-217 IPSSSSSPSRA
+217 
-228 RSCPPCRRRS
+228 
-238 RCCTTRRPGA
+238 
-248 STRSSAAAA
+248 
-257 QRNWN
+257 
-262 SSSPRCTRSLSTRCR
+262 
-277 CHLKKFSSMNW
+277 
-288 EVRTMRSATSFFDKT
+288 MRSATSFFDKT

-446 VFFYSFAVLC
+446 VFFYSFAALC
-456 MMMTGQIL
+456 MMMTGQ
-464 AAPVFYFVGN
+464 
-474 ILVPGMEYLLRNFA
+474 
-488 GNFLYGYSG
+488 
-497 HTDVA
+497 
-502 LGFLSPP
+502 
-509 LYMYPEVDIASIETC
+509 
-524 ESDSYYVTAYALEH
+524 
-538 RSFMILAA
+538 ILAA

-641 RVFRAGAKGAVIVA
+641 RVFRAGAKGAAIVA

-739 IEPFSL
+739 IEHFSL

-766 RSDLTV
+766 RSELTA

-870 LYFESTNEKGRSEV
+870 LYFESTNEKGRPEV

>member
-1 MIEVRGLK
+1 
-9 KTFDGFAALDGADLS
+9 
-24 VPRGAVYGLVGPNGA
+24 
-39 GKTTLLRHLTGV
+39 
-51 YHQDSGSVTF
+51 
-61 DGQPVWENVDV
+61 
-72 KARIASIPDDWFY
+72 
-85 FMQAGLRDMMRFYRG
+85 
-100 LYPKFDQERFEKL
+100 
-113 REVFALDEKRP
+113 
-124 LRRMSKG
+124 
-131 QQKQAAF
+131 
-138 WLALCTMP
+138 
-146 DYLIL
+146 
-151 DEPVDGLDP
+151 
-160 VMRRQVWSLIL
+160 
-171 QDVAERGTTV
+171 
-181 LVSSHNLRELE
+181 
-192 DVCDHV
+192 
-198 GVMSRGKLLLE
+198 
-209 HSRANCRT
+209 
-217 IPSSSSSPSRA
+217 
-228 RSCPPCRRRS
+228 
-238 RCCTTRRPGA
+238 
-248 STRSSAAAA
+248 
-257 QRNWN
+257 
-262 SSSPRCTRSLSTRCR
+262 
-277 CHLKKFSSMNW
+277 
-288 EVRTMRSATSFFDKT
+288 MRSATSFFDKT

-324 FLVPVM
+324 FLVPVT
-330 LFSELS
+330 LFSALS
-336 AYQGGYSAA
+336 AYQGSYSAA
-345 DASYLLLNTGVR
+345 DASSLLLNAGVR
-357 GGIFI
+357 GGVFI
-362 SFFFGLFF
+362 SFVFGLFF

-414 VTFLLGAAVSAPL
+414 VTYLLGAAVSAPL

-456 MMMTGQIL
+456 MVMTGQIL

-509 LYMYPEVDIASIETC
+509 LYMYTMCTEVAIASIETC
-524 ESDSYYVTAYALEH
+524 ESDSYYVTAYALE
-538 RSFMILAA
+538 RGSLMILAA

-590 TAVALGQFLYY
+590 TAVSLGQFLYY

-641 RVFRAGAKGAVIVA
+641 RVFRTGAKGAAIVA

-672 EKHVPD
+672 EKRVPD
-678 ESEIESVY
+678 ESEIESVF

-720 ARIADAWDADT
+720 ARIADARDADT

-759 SYSLYLR
+759 SYWVYLR

-772 PSSATARVNAL
+772 PSSVTARVNAL
-783 YMCRESVLRRVL
+783 YTCRESVLCRVL
-795 GYGCDHLGDTP
+795 GYGYEHLGDTP
-806 RFLDSYCYYYDE
+806 RFLDSYCYYYDD
-818 NSNTKDYALTAAQAE
+818 NSGGKDYALTAAQAE

-853 FAVQEYQYDPP
+853 FAVQEYLYDSPTHF
-864 ISFWLE
+864 SLE
-870 LYFESTNEKGRSEV
+870 LYFESTNEKGRPEV
-884 YTLSPHVN
+884 YSFGPHVN

-901 LSELLPELKSNTVT
+901 LNELLPELKSNTVT
-915 PPSDDGIHTLPATE
+915 PPSDDGIDTLPATE
-929 DVSTTESV
+929 DVSATESV

>member
-1 MIEVRGLK
+1 
-9 KTFDGFAALDGADLS
+9 
-24 VPRGAVYGLVGPNGA
+24 
-39 GKTTLLRHLTGV
+39 
-51 YHQDSGSVTF
+51 
-61 DGQPVWENVDV
+61 
-72 KARIASIPDDWFY
+72 
-85 FMQAGLRDMMRFYRG
+85 
-100 LYPKFDQERFEKL
+100 
-113 REVFALDEKRP
+113 
-124 LRRMSKG
+124 
-131 QQKQAAF
+131 
-138 WLALCTMP
+138 
-146 DYLIL
+146 
-151 DEPVDGLDP
+151 
-160 VMRRQVWSLIL
+160 
-171 QDVAERGTTV
+171 
-181 LVSSHNLRELE
+181 
-192 DVCDHV
+192 
-198 GVMSRGKLLLE
+198 
-209 HSRANCRT
+209 
-217 IPSSSSSPSRA
+217 
-228 RSCPPCRRRS
+228 
-238 RCCTTRRPGA
+238 
-248 STRSSAAAA
+248 
-257 QRNWN
+257 
-262 SSSPRCTRSLSTRCR
+262 
-277 CHLKKFSSMNW
+277 
-288 EVRTMRSATSFFDKT
+288 MRSATSFFDKT

-336 AYQGGYSAA
+336 AYQLGYSAA
-345 DASYLLLNTGVR
+345 DASRLLLNAGVR
-357 GGIFI
+357 GGVFI

-383 TNGFHALPVR
+383 TNGFHALPER

-509 LYMYPEVDIASIETC
+509 LYMYTMCTEVAIASIETC
-524 ESDSYYVTAYALEH
+524 ESDSYYVTAYALE
-538 RSFMILAA
+538 RGSLMILAA

-590 TAVALGQFLYY
+590 TAVALGQLLYF

-621 MAAAGLV
+621 MVAAGLV
-628 GYFVAEMLIKKSF
+628 GYFVAEMLIRKSF
-641 RVFRAGAKGAVIVA
+641 RVFRAGAKGAAIVA

-766 RSDLTV
+766 RSDLTA
-772 PSSATARVNAL
+772 PSSVTARVNAL
-783 YMCRESVLRRVL
+783 YTCRESVLRRVL
-795 GYGCDHLGDTP
+795 GYGCEHLGDAP

-818 NSNTKDYALTAAQAE
+818 NSGTKDYALTAAQAG

-841 DVQDSDNGGSDI
+841 DVQDSDNGSSDI

-864 ISFWLE
+864 SFWLE
-870 LYFESTNEKGRSEV
+870 LYFESTNEKGRPEV
-884 YTLSPHVN
+884 YTLGPNVN
-892 GSTPNTLQV
+892 NSTPNTLQV
-901 LSELLPELKSNTVT
+901 LNELLPELKPAYYDDVKEEDI
-915 PPSDDGIHTLPATE
+915 SDLPATE
-929 DVSTTESV
+929 EIPTTESV

>member
-1 MIEVRGLK
+1 
-9 KTFDGFAALDGADLS
+9 
-24 VPRGAVYGLVGPNGA
+24 
-39 GKTTLLRHLTGV
+39 
-51 YHQDSGSVTF
+51 
-61 DGQPVWENVDV
+61 
-72 KARIASIPDDWFY
+72 
-85 FMQAGLRDMMRFYRG
+85 
-100 LYPKFDQERFEKL
+100 
-113 REVFALDEKRP
+113 
-124 LRRMSKG
+124 
-131 QQKQAAF
+131 
-138 WLALCTMP
+138 
-146 DYLIL
+146 
-151 DEPVDGLDP
+151 
-160 VMRRQVWSLIL
+160 
-171 QDVAERGTTV
+171 
-181 LVSSHNLRELE
+181 
-192 DVCDHV
+192 
-198 GVMSRGKLLLE
+198 
-209 HSRANCRT
+209 
-217 IPSSSSSPSRA
+217 
-228 RSCPPCRRRS
+228 
-238 RCCTTRRPGA
+238 
-248 STRSSAAAA
+248 
-257 QRNWN
+257 
-262 SSSPRCTRSLSTRCR
+262 
-277 CHLKKFSSMNW
+277 
-288 EVRTMRSATSFFDKT
+288 MRSATSFFDKT

-414 VTFLLGAAVSAPL
+414 VTFLLGAAISAPL

-456 MMMTGQIL
+456 MMMTGQ
-464 AAPVFYFVGN
+464 
-474 ILVPGMEYLLRNFA
+474 
-488 GNFLYGYSG
+488 
-497 HTDVA
+497 
-502 LGFLSPP
+502 
-509 LYMYPEVDIASIETC
+509 
-524 ESDSYYVTAYALEH
+524 
-538 RSFMILAA
+538 ILAA

-641 RVFRAGAKGAVIVA
+641 RVFRAGAKGAAIVA

-672 EKHVPD
+672 EKRVPD

-739 IEPFSL
+739 IEHFSL

-864 ISFWLE
+864 SFWLE
-870 LYFESTNEKGRSEV
+870 LYFESTNEKGRPEV

>member
-1 MIEVRGLK
+1 
-9 KTFDGFAALDGADLS
+9 
-24 VPRGAVYGLVGPNGA
+24 
-39 GKTTLLRHLTGV
+39 
-51 YHQDSGSVTF
+51 
-61 DGQPVWENVDV
+61 
-72 KARIASIPDDWFY
+72 
-85 FMQAGLRDMMRFYRG
+85 
-100 LYPKFDQERFEKL
+100 
-113 REVFALDEKRP
+113 
-124 LRRMSKG
+124 
-131 QQKQAAF
+131 
-138 WLALCTMP
+138 
-146 DYLIL
+146 
-151 DEPVDGLDP
+151 
-160 VMRRQVWSLIL
+160 
-171 QDVAERGTTV
+171 
-181 LVSSHNLRELE
+181 
-192 DVCDHV
+192 
-198 GVMSRGKLLLE
+198 
-209 HSRANCRT
+209 
-217 IPSSSSSPSRA
+217 
-228 RSCPPCRRRS
+228 
-238 RCCTTRRPGA
+238 
-248 STRSSAAAA
+248 
-257 QRNWN
+257 
-262 SSSPRCTRSLSTRCR
+262 
-277 CHLKKFSSMNW
+277 
-288 EVRTMRSATSFFDKT
+288 MRSATSFFDKT

-324 FLVPVM
+324 FLVPVA

-345 DASYLLLNTGVR
+345 DASYLLFNTGVR
-357 GGIFI
+357 GGVFI

-433 VTGAAMGSAMLEA
+433 VTAAAMGSAMLEA

-509 LYMYPEVDIASIETC
+509 LYMYTEVDIASIETC

-610 GNDSLP
+610 GSDSLP

-641 RVFRAGAKGAVIVA
+641 RVFRAGAKGAAIVA

-672 EKHVPD
+672 EKRVPD
-678 ESEIESVY
+678 ESEIESVF

-705 LTAAHQAIVKNRNEQ
+705 LTAAHRAIVENRDAL
-720 ARIADAWDADT
+720 ARAEEVWDAGIEYG
-731 LSQSDHDD
+731 D

-783 YMCRESVLRRVL
+783 YMCRESVLCRVL
-795 GYGCDHLGDTP
+795 SYGYEHLGDTP

-818 NSNTKDYALTAAQAE
+818 NSNTKDYALTAAQAG

-853 FAVQEYQYDPP
+853 FAVQEYRYAPP
-864 ISFWLE
+864 ISFSLE
-870 LYFESTNEKGRSEV
+870 LYFESTNEKGRPEV
-884 YTLSPHVN
+884 YTLSPPVN

-901 LSELLPELKSNTVT
+901 LSELLPELNSNTVT
-915 PPSDDGIHTLPATE
+915 PPSDDGIDTLPATE
-929 DVSTTESV
+929 DASTEESV

>member
-1 MIEVRGLK
+1 
-9 KTFDGFAALDGADLS
+9 
-24 VPRGAVYGLVGPNGA
+24 
-39 GKTTLLRHLTGV
+39 
-51 YHQDSGSVTF
+51 
-61 DGQPVWENVDV
+61 
-72 KARIASIPDDWFY
+72 
-85 FMQAGLRDMMRFYRG
+85 
-100 LYPKFDQERFEKL
+100 
-113 REVFALDEKRP
+113 
-124 LRRMSKG
+124 
-131 QQKQAAF
+131 
-138 WLALCTMP
+138 
-146 DYLIL
+146 
-151 DEPVDGLDP
+151 
-160 VMRRQVWSLIL
+160 
-171 QDVAERGTTV
+171 
-181 LVSSHNLRELE
+181 
-192 DVCDHV
+192 
-198 GVMSRGKLLLE
+198 
-209 HSRANCRT
+209 
-217 IPSSSSSPSRA
+217 
-228 RSCPPCRRRS
+228 
-238 RCCTTRRPGA
+238 
-248 STRSSAAAA
+248 
-257 QRNWN
+257 
-262 SSSPRCTRSLSTRCR
+262 
-277 CHLKKFSSMNW
+277 
-288 EVRTMRSATSFFDKT
+288 MRSATSFFDKT

-336 AYQGGYSAA
+336 AYQLGYSAA
-345 DASYLLLNTGVR
+345 DASRLLLNTGVR

-433 VTGAAMGSAMLEA
+433 VTAAAMGSAMLEA
-446 VFFYSFAVLC
+446 VFFYSFAALC
-456 MMMTGQIL
+456 MVMTGQ
-464 AAPVFYFVGN
+464 
-474 ILVPGMEYLLRNFA
+474 
-488 GNFLYGYSG
+488 
-497 HTDVA
+497 
-502 LGFLSPP
+502 
-509 LYMYPEVDIASIETC
+509 
-524 ESDSYYVTAYALEH
+524 
-538 RSFMILAA
+538 ILAA

-576 PWATPIF
+576 PWAVPVF

-590 TAVALGQFLYY
+590 TAVSLGQFLYY

-641 RVFRAGAKGAVIVA
+641 RVFRAGAKGAAIVS
-655 LALVLLGVAMSF
+655 LALVLLGVTMSF

-672 EKHVPD
+672 EKRVPD
-678 ESEIESVY
+678 ESEIESAF
-686 YTFSGMTNVTTDD
+686 YTFSGMTDVTTDD

-739 IEPFSL
+739 IEHFSL

-870 LYFESTNEKGRSEV
+870 LYFESTNEKGRPEV

>member
-1 MIEVRGLK
+1 
-9 KTFDGFAALDGADLS
+9 
-24 VPRGAVYGLVGPNGA
+24 
-39 GKTTLLRHLTGV
+39 
-51 YHQDSGSVTF
+51 
-61 DGQPVWENVDV
+61 
-72 KARIASIPDDWFY
+72 
-85 FMQAGLRDMMRFYRG
+85 
-100 LYPKFDQERFEKL
+100 
-113 REVFALDEKRP
+113 
-124 LRRMSKG
+124 
-131 QQKQAAF
+131 
-138 WLALCTMP
+138 
-146 DYLIL
+146 
-151 DEPVDGLDP
+151 
-160 VMRRQVWSLIL
+160 
-171 QDVAERGTTV
+171 
-181 LVSSHNLRELE
+181 
-192 DVCDHV
+192 
-198 GVMSRGKLLLE
+198 
-209 HSRANCRT
+209 
-217 IPSSSSSPSRA
+217 
-228 RSCPPCRRRS
+228 
-238 RCCTTRRPGA
+238 
-248 STRSSAAAA
+248 
-257 QRNWN
+257 
-262 SSSPRCTRSLSTRCR
+262 
-277 CHLKKFSSMNW
+277 
-288 EVRTMRSATSFFDKT
+288 MRSATSFFDKT

-324 FLVPVM
+324 FLVPVA

-336 AYQGGYSAA
+336 AYQGSYSAA
-345 DASYLLLNTGVR
+345 DASSLLLNAGVR
-357 GGIFI
+357 GGVFI
-362 SFFFGLFF
+362 SFVFGLFF

-433 VTGAAMGSAMLEA
+433 VTAAAMGSAMLEA

-497 HTDVA
+497 HADVT

-509 LYMYPEVDIASIETC
+509 LYMYTMCTEVAIASIETC
-524 ESDSYYVTAYALEH
+524 ESDSYYVTAYALE
-538 RSFMILAA
+538 RGSLMILAA

-590 TAVALGQFLYY
+590 TAVALGQLLYF

-610 GNDSLP
+610 GSDSLP

-628 GYFVAEMLIKKSF
+628 GYFAAEMLIKKSF
-641 RVFRAGAKGAVIVA
+641 RVFRAGAKGAAIVA
-655 LALVLLGVAMSF
+655 GALVLLGVAMSF

-672 EKHVPD
+672 EKRVPD

-705 LTAAHQAIVKNRNEQ
+705 LTAAHRAIAKNRNEQ

-731 LSQSDHDD
+731 LSQSDYGD
-739 IEPFSL
+739 IEPFHL

-766 RSDLTV
+766 RSELTV
-772 PSSATARVNAL
+772 PSSVTARVNAL
-783 YMCRESVLRRVL
+783 YMCRESVLCRVL
-795 GYGCDHLGDTP
+795 GYGYEHLGDTP
-806 RFLDSYCYYYDE
+806 RFLDSYCYYYDD
-818 NSNTKDYALTAAQAE
+818 NSGGKDYALTAAQAE

-853 FAVQEYQYDPP
+853 FAVQEYLYDSPTHFSP
-864 ISFWLE
+864 E
-870 LYFESTNEKGRSEV
+870 LYFESTNEKGRPEV
-884 YTLSPHVN
+884 YSLGPNVN
-892 GSTPNTLQV
+892 NSTPNTLQL

-915 PPSDDGIHTLPATE
+915 PPSDDGIDTLPATE
-929 DVSTTESV
+929 DVSATESV

>member
-1 MIEVRGLK
+1 
-9 KTFDGFAALDGADLS
+9 
-24 VPRGAVYGLVGPNGA
+24 
-39 GKTTLLRHLTGV
+39 
-51 YHQDSGSVTF
+51 
-61 DGQPVWENVDV
+61 
-72 KARIASIPDDWFY
+72 
-85 FMQAGLRDMMRFYRG
+85 
-100 LYPKFDQERFEKL
+100 
-113 REVFALDEKRP
+113 
-124 LRRMSKG
+124 
-131 QQKQAAF
+131 
-138 WLALCTMP
+138 
-146 DYLIL
+146 
-151 DEPVDGLDP
+151 
-160 VMRRQVWSLIL
+160 
-171 QDVAERGTTV
+171 
-181 LVSSHNLRELE
+181 
-192 DVCDHV
+192 
-198 GVMSRGKLLLE
+198 
-209 HSRANCRT
+209 
-217 IPSSSSSPSRA
+217 
-228 RSCPPCRRRS
+228 
-238 RCCTTRRPGA
+238 
-248 STRSSAAAA
+248 
-257 QRNWN
+257 
-262 SSSPRCTRSLSTRCR
+262 
-277 CHLKKFSSMNW
+277 
-288 EVRTMRSATSFFDKT
+288 MRSATSFFDKT

-336 AYQGGYSAA
+336 AYQLGYSAA

-370 AMLAFSHL
+370 AMLSFSHL

-433 VTGAAMGSAMLEA
+433 VTAAAMGSAMLEA
-446 VFFYSFAVLC
+446 VFFYSFAALC
-456 MMMTGQIL
+456 MVMTGQ
-464 AAPVFYFVGN
+464 
-474 ILVPGMEYLLRNFA
+474 
-488 GNFLYGYSG
+488 
-497 HTDVA
+497 
-502 LGFLSPP
+502 
-509 LYMYPEVDIASIETC
+509 
-524 ESDSYYVTAYALEH
+524 
-538 RSFMILAA
+538 ILAA

-576 PWATPIF
+576 PWAVPVF

-590 TAVALGQFLYY
+590 TAVSLGQFLYY

-641 RVFRAGAKGAVIVA
+641 RVFRTGAKGAAIVA
-655 LALVLLGVAMSF
+655 LALVLLGVTMSF

-672 EKHVPD
+672 EKRVPD

-870 LYFESTNEKGRSEV
+870 LYFESTNEKGRPEV
-884 YTLSPHVN
+884 YTLSPNVN
-892 GSTPNTLQV
+892 NSTPNTLQV
-901 LSELLPELKSNTVT
+901 LSELLPELKSNIVT

>member
-1 MIEVRGLK
+1 
-9 KTFDGFAALDGADLS
+9 
-24 VPRGAVYGLVGPNGA
+24 
-39 GKTTLLRHLTGV
+39 
-51 YHQDSGSVTF
+51 
-61 DGQPVWENVDV
+61 
-72 KARIASIPDDWFY
+72 
-85 FMQAGLRDMMRFYRG
+85 
-100 LYPKFDQERFEKL
+100 
-113 REVFALDEKRP
+113 
-124 LRRMSKG
+124 
-131 QQKQAAF
+131 
-138 WLALCTMP
+138 
-146 DYLIL
+146 
-151 DEPVDGLDP
+151 
-160 VMRRQVWSLIL
+160 
-171 QDVAERGTTV
+171 
-181 LVSSHNLRELE
+181 
-192 DVCDHV
+192 
-198 GVMSRGKLLLE
+198 
-209 HSRANCRT
+209 
-217 IPSSSSSPSRA
+217 
-228 RSCPPCRRRS
+228 
-238 RCCTTRRPGA
+238 
-248 STRSSAAAA
+248 
-257 QRNWN
+257 
-262 SSSPRCTRSLSTRCR
+262 
-277 CHLKKFSSMNW
+277 
-288 EVRTMRSATSFFDKT
+288 MRSATSFFDKT

-324 FLVPVM
+324 FLVPVA
-330 LFSELS
+330 LFSALS
-336 AYQGGYSAA
+336 AYQGGYSAT
-345 DASYLLLNTGVR
+345 DASRLLLNTGVR

-433 VTGAAMGSAMLEA
+433 VTAAAMGSAMLEA
-446 VFFYSFAVLC
+446 VFFYSFAALC
-456 MMMTGQIL
+456 MVMTGQIL

-497 HTDVA
+497 QTDVA
-502 LGFLSPP
+502 LDFLSPP
-509 LYMYPEVDIASIETC
+509 LYMYFKVGIASIETC

-576 PWATPIF
+576 PWAVPVF

-590 TAVALGQFLYY
+590 TAVSLGQFLYY

-621 MAAAGLV
+621 MVAAGLV

-641 RVFRAGAKGAVIVA
+641 RVFRAGAKGAAIVS
-655 LALVLLGVAMSF
+655 LALVLLGVTMSF

-672 EKHVPD
+672 EKRVPD
-678 ESEIESVY
+678 ESEIESAF
-686 YTFSGMTNVTTDD
+686 YTFSGMTDVTTDD

-720 ARIADAWDADT
+720 VRIADASDADT
-731 LSQSDHDD
+731 LSRSDYDD
-739 IEPFSL
+739 IEPFHL

-772 PSSATARVNAL
+772 PSSVTARVNAL
-783 YMCRESVLRRVL
+783 YMCRESVLCRVL
-795 GYGCDHLGDTP
+795 GYGYEHLGDTP
-806 RFLDSYCYYYDE
+806 RFLDSYCYYYDD
-818 NSNTKDYALTAAQAE
+818 NSGGKDYALTAAQAG

-853 FAVQEYQYDPP
+853 FAVQEYQYASP
-864 ISFWLE
+864 IHFSPE
-870 LYFESTNEKGRSEV
+870 LYYESVDENGRPKV
-884 YTLSPHVN
+884 YTLGPNVD
-892 GSTPNTLQV
+892 GSASNALQV
-901 LSELLPELKSNTVT
+901 LSELLPELKPAYYDDVKEEDI
-915 PPSDDGIHTLPATE
+915 SDLPATE

>member
-1 MIEVRGLK
+1 
-9 KTFDGFAALDGADLS
+9 
-24 VPRGAVYGLVGPNGA
+24 
-39 GKTTLLRHLTGV
+39 
-51 YHQDSGSVTF
+51 
-61 DGQPVWENVDV
+61 
-72 KARIASIPDDWFY
+72 
-85 FMQAGLRDMMRFYRG
+85 
-100 LYPKFDQERFEKL
+100 
-113 REVFALDEKRP
+113 
-124 LRRMSKG
+124 
-131 QQKQAAF
+131 
-138 WLALCTMP
+138 
-146 DYLIL
+146 
-151 DEPVDGLDP
+151 
-160 VMRRQVWSLIL
+160 
-171 QDVAERGTTV
+171 
-181 LVSSHNLRELE
+181 
-192 DVCDHV
+192 
-198 GVMSRGKLLLE
+198 
-209 HSRANCRT
+209 
-217 IPSSSSSPSRA
+217 
-228 RSCPPCRRRS
+228 
-238 RCCTTRRPGA
+238 
-248 STRSSAAAA
+248 
-257 QRNWN
+257 
-262 SSSPRCTRSLSTRCR
+262 
-277 CHLKKFSSMNW
+277 
-288 EVRTMRSATSFFDKT
+288 MRSATSFFDKT

-474 ILVPGMEYLLRNFA
+474 ILIPGMEYLLRNFA

-524 ESDSYYVTAYALEH
+524 ESGSYYVTAYALDR
-538 RSFMILAA
+538 RSLMILAA

-616 GTILC
+616 
-621 MAAAGLV
+621 
-628 GYFVAEMLIKKSF
+628 
-641 RVFRAGAKGAVIVA
+641 
-655 LALVLLGVAMSF
+655 
-667 DLTGY
+667 
-672 EKHVPD
+672 
-678 ESEIESVY
+678 
-686 YTFSGMTNVTTDD
+686 
-699 ADTIRR
+699 DTIRR

-795 GYGCDHLGDTP
+795 GNGYEHLGDTP
-806 RFLDSYCYYYDE
+806 RFLDSYCYYDE
-818 NSNTKDYALTAAQAE
+818 KSNTKDYALTAAQAE

-853 FAVQEYQYDPP
+853 FAVQEYQYVSP

-870 LYFESTNEKGRSEV
+870 LYFESTNEKGRPEV
-884 YTLSPHVN
+884 YTLGPNVN
-892 GSTPNTLQV
+892 NSTPNTLQV
-901 LSELLPELKSNTVT
+901 LSELLPELKSNIVT

-929 DVSTTESV
+929 DVSTEESV

>member
-1 MIEVRGLK
+1 
-9 KTFDGFAALDGADLS
+9 
-24 VPRGAVYGLVGPNGA
+24 
-39 GKTTLLRHLTGV
+39 
-51 YHQDSGSVTF
+51 
-61 DGQPVWENVDV
+61 
-72 KARIASIPDDWFY
+72 
-85 FMQAGLRDMMRFYRG
+85 
-100 LYPKFDQERFEKL
+100 
-113 REVFALDEKRP
+113 
-124 LRRMSKG
+124 
-131 QQKQAAF
+131 
-138 WLALCTMP
+138 
-146 DYLIL
+146 
-151 DEPVDGLDP
+151 
-160 VMRRQVWSLIL
+160 
-171 QDVAERGTTV
+171 
-181 LVSSHNLRELE
+181 
-192 DVCDHV
+192 
-198 GVMSRGKLLLE
+198 
-209 HSRANCRT
+209 
-217 IPSSSSSPSRA
+217 
-228 RSCPPCRRRS
+228 
-238 RCCTTRRPGA
+238 
-248 STRSSAAAA
+248 
-257 QRNWN
+257 
-262 SSSPRCTRSLSTRCR
+262 
-277 CHLKKFSSMNW
+277 
-288 EVRTMRSATSFFDKT
+288 MRSATSFFDKT

-330 LFSELS
+330 LFSALS
-336 AYQGGYSAA
+336 AYQGSYSAA
-345 DASYLLLNTGVR
+345 DASGLLLNAGVR
-357 GGIFI
+357 GGVFI
-362 SFFFGLFF
+362 SFVFGLFF
-370 AMLAFSHL
+370 AMLSFSHL

-456 MMMTGQIL
+456 MVMTGQIL

-509 LYMYPEVDIASIETC
+509 LYMYTMCTEVAIASIETC

-628 GYFVAEMLIKKSF
+628 GYFVAEMLIRKSF
-641 RVFRAGAKGAVIVA
+641 RVFRAGAKGAAIVA

-672 EKHVPD
+672 EKRVPD

-705 LTAAHQAIVKNRNEQ
+705 LTAAHRAIVENRKEL
-720 ARIADAWDADT
+720 ARIAPASDADT

-759 SYSLYLR
+759 FYWVYLR
-766 RSDLTV
+766 RSDLTA
-772 PSSATARVNAL
+772 PSSVTARVNAL

-795 GYGCDHLGDTP
+795 GNGYEHLGDTP
-806 RFLDSYCYYYDE
+806 RFLDSYCYYDE
-818 NSNTKDYALTAAQAE
+818 KSNTKDYALTAAQAG

-853 FAVQEYQYDPP
+853 FAVQEYQYDSP

-870 LYFESTNEKGRSEV
+870 LYFESTNEKGRPEV
-884 YTLSPHVN
+884 YTLTPNVN
-892 GSTPNTLQV
+892 NSTPNTLQV
-901 LSELLPELKSNTVT
+901 LNELLPELKSNTVT

-929 DVSTTESV
+929 DVSTEESV

>member
-1 MIEVRGLK
+1 
-9 KTFDGFAALDGADLS
+9 
-24 VPRGAVYGLVGPNGA
+24 
-39 GKTTLLRHLTGV
+39 
-51 YHQDSGSVTF
+51 
-61 DGQPVWENVDV
+61 
-72 KARIASIPDDWFY
+72 
-85 FMQAGLRDMMRFYRG
+85 
-100 LYPKFDQERFEKL
+100 
-113 REVFALDEKRP
+113 
-124 LRRMSKG
+124 
-131 QQKQAAF
+131 
-138 WLALCTMP
+138 
-146 DYLIL
+146 
-151 DEPVDGLDP
+151 
-160 VMRRQVWSLIL
+160 
-171 QDVAERGTTV
+171 
-181 LVSSHNLRELE
+181 
-192 DVCDHV
+192 
-198 GVMSRGKLLLE
+198 
-209 HSRANCRT
+209 
-217 IPSSSSSPSRA
+217 
-228 RSCPPCRRRS
+228 
-238 RCCTTRRPGA
+238 
-248 STRSSAAAA
+248 
-257 QRNWN
+257 
-262 SSSPRCTRSLSTRCR
+262 
-277 CHLKKFSSMNW
+277 
-288 EVRTMRSATSFFDKT
+288 MRSATSFFDKT

-464 AAPVFYFVGN
+464 AA
-474 ILVPGMEYLLRNFA
+474 
-488 GNFLYGYSG
+488 
-497 HTDVA
+497 
-502 LGFLSPP
+502 
-509 LYMYPEVDIASIETC
+509 
-524 ESDSYYVTAYALEH
+524 
-538 RSFMILAA
+538 

-601 FLFGQYRSS
+601 FLFGQYRSG

-628 GYFVAEMLIKKSF
+628 GYFAAEMLIKKSF
-641 RVFRAGAKGAVIVA
+641 RVFRAGAKGAAIVA

-672 EKHVPD
+672 EKRVPD

-699 ADTIRR
+699 ADTI
-705 LTAAHQAIVKNRNEQ
+705 
-720 ARIADAWDADT
+720 
-731 LSQSDHDD
+731 
-739 IEPFSL
+739 
-745 RLTYYLKDGSQLSR
+745 
-759 SYSLYLR
+759 
-766 RSDLTV
+766 
-772 PSSATARVNAL
+772 
-783 YMCRESVLRRVL
+783 RRVL

-870 LYFESTNEKGRSEV
+870 LYFESTNEKGRPEV

-929 DVSTTESV
+929 DVSTEESV

>member
-1 MIEVRGLK
+1 M
-9 KTFDGFAALDGADLS
+9 LS
-24 VPRGAVYGLVGPNGA
+24 
-39 GKTTLLRHLTGV
+39 
-51 YHQDSGSVTF
+51 
-61 DGQPVWENVDV
+61 
-72 KARIASIPDDWFY
+72 
-85 FMQAGLRDMMRFYRG
+85 
-100 LYPKFDQERFEKL
+100 
-113 REVFALDEKRP
+113 
-124 LRRMSKG
+124 
-131 QQKQAAF
+131 
-138 WLALCTMP
+138 
-146 DYLIL
+146 
-151 DEPVDGLDP
+151 
-160 VMRRQVWSLIL
+160 
-171 QDVAERGTTV
+171 
-181 LVSSHNLRELE
+181 
-192 DVCDHV
+192 
-198 GVMSRGKLLLE
+198 
-209 HSRANCRT
+209 
-217 IPSSSSSPSRA
+217 
-228 RSCPPCRRRS
+228 
-238 RCCTTRRPGA
+238 
-248 STRSSAAAA
+248 
-257 QRNWN
+257 
-262 SSSPRCTRSLSTRCR
+262 
-277 CHLKKFSSMNW
+277 
-288 EVRTMRSATSFFDKT
+288 
-303 LFRSQLKH
+303 
-311 TWPLWLGYTALWL
+311 
-324 FLVPVM
+324 
-330 LFSELS
+330 
-336 AYQGGYSAA
+336 
-345 DASYLLLNTGVR
+345 
-357 GGIFI
+357 
-362 SFFFGLFF
+362 
-370 AMLAFSHL
+370 FSHL

-433 VTGAAMGSAMLEA
+433 VTAAAMGSAMLEA
-446 VFFYSFAVLC
+446 VFFYSFAALC

-509 LYMYPEVDIASIETC
+509 LYMYTEVSIASIETC

-610 GNDSLP
+610 GSDSLP

-621 MAAAGLV
+621 MVAAGLV

-641 RVFRAGAKGAVIVA
+641 RVFRAGAKGAAIVS
-655 LALVLLGVAMSF
+655 LALVLLGVTMSF

-678 ESEIESVY
+678 ESEIESAF

-705 LTAAHQAIVKNRNEQ
+705 LTAAHRAIVENRKEL
-720 ARIADAWDADT
+720 ARIAEAWDADT
-731 LSQSDHDD
+731 LPTSQSDYDD
-739 IEPFSL
+739 MEPFSL

-759 SYSLYLR
+759 SYYVYLR
-766 RSDLTV
+766 RSELTA
-772 PSSATARVNAL
+772 PSSVTARVNAL
-783 YMCRESVLRRVL
+783 YMCRESVLCRVL
-795 GYGCDHLGDTP
+795 GYGYEHLGDTP

-818 NSNTKDYALTAAQAE
+818 NSNTKDYALTAAQAG

-853 FAVQEYQYDPP
+853 FAVQEHLYDSP
-864 ISFWLE
+864 IFFWLE
-870 LYFESTNEKGRSEV
+870 LYFESTNEKGRPVV
-884 YTLSPHVN
+884 YSLGPNVN
-892 GSTPNTLQV
+892 NSTPNTLQV
-901 LSELLPELKSNTVT
+901 LNELLPELKSNTVT
-915 PPSDDGIHTLPATE
+915 PPSDDGIDTLPATE
-929 DVSTTESV
+929 DVSATESV

>member
-1 MIEVRGLK
+1 
-9 KTFDGFAALDGADLS
+9 
-24 VPRGAVYGLVGPNGA
+24 
-39 GKTTLLRHLTGV
+39 
-51 YHQDSGSVTF
+51 
-61 DGQPVWENVDV
+61 
-72 KARIASIPDDWFY
+72 
-85 FMQAGLRDMMRFYRG
+85 
-100 LYPKFDQERFEKL
+100 
-113 REVFALDEKRP
+113 
-124 LRRMSKG
+124 
-131 QQKQAAF
+131 
-138 WLALCTMP
+138 
-146 DYLIL
+146 
-151 DEPVDGLDP
+151 
-160 VMRRQVWSLIL
+160 
-171 QDVAERGTTV
+171 
-181 LVSSHNLRELE
+181 
-192 DVCDHV
+192 
-198 GVMSRGKLLLE
+198 
-209 HSRANCRT
+209 
-217 IPSSSSSPSRA
+217 
-228 RSCPPCRRRS
+228 
-238 RCCTTRRPGA
+238 
-248 STRSSAAAA
+248 
-257 QRNWN
+257 
-262 SSSPRCTRSLSTRCR
+262 
-277 CHLKKFSSMNW
+277 
-288 EVRTMRSATSFFDKT
+288 MRSATSFFDKT

-336 AYQGGYSAA
+336 AYQLGYSAA

-357 GGIFI
+357 GGVFI

-446 VFFYSFAVLC
+446 VFFYSFAALC

-474 ILVPGMEYLLRNFA
+474 ILVPGMEYLLRDFA
-488 GNFLYGYSG
+488 GNFLFGYSG
-497 HTDVA
+497 HTGITLD
-502 LGFLSPP
+502 FLSPP
-509 LYMYPEVDIASIETC
+509 IYMYTEVDIASIETC
-524 ESDSYYVTAYALEH
+524 ENGSYYVTAYALDR
-538 RSFMILAA
+538 RSLMILAA

-590 TAVALGQFLYY
+590 TAVSLGQFLYY

-641 RVFRAGAKGAVIVA
+641 RVFRAGAKGAVIVS
-655 LALVLLGVAMSF
+655 LALVLLGVVMSF

-672 EKHVPD
+672 EKRVPD
-678 ESEIESVY
+678 ESEIKSAF
-686 YTFSGMTNVTTDD
+686 YTFSGMTDVTTDD

-739 IEPFSL
+739 IEHFSL

-759 SYSLYLR
+759 SYYVYLR
-766 RSDLTV
+766 RSDLTA
-772 PSSATARVNAL
+772 PSSVTARVNAL

-795 GYGCDHLGDTP
+795 GYGYEHLGDAP

-818 NSNTKDYALTAAQAE
+818 NSGTKDYALTAAQAG

-853 FAVQEYQYDPP
+853 FAVQEYQYDSPTHFSP
-864 ISFWLE
+864 E
-870 LYFESTNEKGRSEV
+870 LYFESTNEKGRPEV
-884 YTLSPHVN
+884 YTLGPNVN
-892 GSTPNTLQV
+892 NSTPNTLQV
-901 LSELLPELKSNTVT
+901 LNELLPELKPAYYDDVKEEDI
-915 PPSDDGIHTLPATE
+915 SDLPATE
-929 DVSTTESV
+929 EIPTTESV

>member
-1 MIEVRGLK
+1 
-9 KTFDGFAALDGADLS
+9 
-24 VPRGAVYGLVGPNGA
+24 
-39 GKTTLLRHLTGV
+39 
-51 YHQDSGSVTF
+51 
-61 DGQPVWENVDV
+61 
-72 KARIASIPDDWFY
+72 
-85 FMQAGLRDMMRFYRG
+85 
-100 LYPKFDQERFEKL
+100 
-113 REVFALDEKRP
+113 
-124 LRRMSKG
+124 
-131 QQKQAAF
+131 
-138 WLALCTMP
+138 
-146 DYLIL
+146 
-151 DEPVDGLDP
+151 
-160 VMRRQVWSLIL
+160 
-171 QDVAERGTTV
+171 
-181 LVSSHNLRELE
+181 
-192 DVCDHV
+192 
-198 GVMSRGKLLLE
+198 
-209 HSRANCRT
+209 
-217 IPSSSSSPSRA
+217 
-228 RSCPPCRRRS
+228 
-238 RCCTTRRPGA
+238 
-248 STRSSAAAA
+248 
-257 QRNWN
+257 
-262 SSSPRCTRSLSTRCR
+262 
-277 CHLKKFSSMNW
+277 
-288 EVRTMRSATSFFDKT
+288 MRSATSFFDKT

-336 AYQGGYSAA
+336 AYQLGYSAA
-345 DASYLLLNTGVR
+345 DASRLLLNAGVR
-357 GGIFI
+357 GGVFI

-464 AAPVFYFVGN
+464 AA
-474 ILVPGMEYLLRNFA
+474 
-488 GNFLYGYSG
+488 
-497 HTDVA
+497 
-502 LGFLSPP
+502 
-509 LYMYPEVDIASIETC
+509 
-524 ESDSYYVTAYALEH
+524 
-538 RSFMILAA
+538 

-576 PWATPIF
+576 QWAVPVF

-641 RVFRAGAKGAVIVA
+641 RVFRAGAKGAAIVS
-655 LALVLLGVAMSF
+655 LALVLLGVTMSF

-672 EKHVPD
+672 EKRVPD
-678 ESEIESVY
+678 ESEIESAF
-686 YTFSGMTNVTTDD
+686 YTFSGMTDVTTDD

-720 ARIADAWDADT
+720 VRIADASDADT

-772 PSSATARVNAL
+772 PSSVTARVNAL
-783 YMCRESVLRRVL
+783 YMCRESVLCRVL
-795 GYGCDHLGDTP
+795 SYGYAHLGDTP

-870 LYFESTNEKGRSEV
+870 LYFESVDEQGRPKV
-884 YTLSPHVN
+884 YTLDPNVN
-892 GSTPNTLQV
+892 NSTPNTLQV
-901 LSELLPELKSNTVT
+901 LNELLPELKSNTVT

>member
-1 MIEVRGLK
+1 
-9 KTFDGFAALDGADLS
+9 
-24 VPRGAVYGLVGPNGA
+24 
-39 GKTTLLRHLTGV
+39 
-51 YHQDSGSVTF
+51 
-61 DGQPVWENVDV
+61 
-72 KARIASIPDDWFY
+72 
-85 FMQAGLRDMMRFYRG
+85 
-100 LYPKFDQERFEKL
+100 
-113 REVFALDEKRP
+113 
-124 LRRMSKG
+124 
-131 QQKQAAF
+131 
-138 WLALCTMP
+138 
-146 DYLIL
+146 
-151 DEPVDGLDP
+151 
-160 VMRRQVWSLIL
+160 
-171 QDVAERGTTV
+171 
-181 LVSSHNLRELE
+181 
-192 DVCDHV
+192 
-198 GVMSRGKLLLE
+198 
-209 HSRANCRT
+209 
-217 IPSSSSSPSRA
+217 
-228 RSCPPCRRRS
+228 
-238 RCCTTRRPGA
+238 
-248 STRSSAAAA
+248 
-257 QRNWN
+257 
-262 SSSPRCTRSLSTRCR
+262 
-277 CHLKKFSSMNW
+277 
-288 EVRTMRSATSFFDKT
+288 MRSATSFFDKT

-324 FLVPVM
+324 FLVPVT
-330 LFSELS
+330 LFSALS
-336 AYQGGYSAA
+336 AYQGSYSAA
-345 DASYLLLNTGVR
+345 DASGLLLNTGVR
-357 GGIFI
+357 GGVFI
-362 SFFFGLFF
+362 SFVFGLFF
-370 AMLAFSHL
+370 AMLSFSHL

-446 VFFYSFAVLC
+446 VFFYSFAALC

-509 LYMYPEVDIASIETC
+509 LYMYTMCTEVAIASIETC
-524 ESDSYYVTAYALEH
+524 ESDSYYVTAYALE
-538 RSFMILAA
+538 RGSLMILAA

-621 MAAAGLV
+621 MVAAGLV

-641 RVFRAGAKGAVIVA
+641 RVFRAGAKGAVIVS

-672 EKHVPD
+672 EKRVPD
-678 ESEIESVY
+678 ESEIESAF

-731 LSQSDHDD
+731 LSQSDYAD

-766 RSDLTV
+766 RSELTA
-772 PSSATARVNAL
+772 PSSVTARVNAL
-783 YMCRESVLRRVL
+783 YTCRESVLCRVL
-795 GYGCDHLGDTP
+795 GYGYEHLGDTP
-806 RFLDSYCYYYDE
+806 RFLDSYCYYYDD
-818 NSNTKDYALTAAQAE
+818 NSGGKDYALTAAQAE

-853 FAVQEYQYDPP
+853 FAVQEYQYDSP
-864 ISFWLE
+864 IHFSPE
-870 LYFESTNEKGRSEV
+870 LYYESTNEKGRPEV
-884 YTLSPHVN
+884 YTLGPNVN
-892 GSTPNTLQV
+892 NSTPNTLQV

-929 DVSTTESV
+929 DASTEESV

>member
-1 MIEVRGLK
+1 
-9 KTFDGFAALDGADLS
+9 
-24 VPRGAVYGLVGPNGA
+24 
-39 GKTTLLRHLTGV
+39 
-51 YHQDSGSVTF
+51 
-61 DGQPVWENVDV
+61 
-72 KARIASIPDDWFY
+72 
-85 FMQAGLRDMMRFYRG
+85 
-100 LYPKFDQERFEKL
+100 
-113 REVFALDEKRP
+113 
-124 LRRMSKG
+124 
-131 QQKQAAF
+131 
-138 WLALCTMP
+138 
-146 DYLIL
+146 
-151 DEPVDGLDP
+151 
-160 VMRRQVWSLIL
+160 
-171 QDVAERGTTV
+171 
-181 LVSSHNLRELE
+181 
-192 DVCDHV
+192 
-198 GVMSRGKLLLE
+198 
-209 HSRANCRT
+209 
-217 IPSSSSSPSRA
+217 
-228 RSCPPCRRRS
+228 
-238 RCCTTRRPGA
+238 
-248 STRSSAAAA
+248 
-257 QRNWN
+257 
-262 SSSPRCTRSLSTRCR
+262 
-277 CHLKKFSSMNW
+277 
-288 EVRTMRSATSFFDKT
+288 MRSATSFFDKT

-336 AYQGGYSAA
+336 AYQLGYSAA
-345 DASYLLLNTGVR
+345 DASRLLLNTGVR

-427 HLSFWS
+427 HLSFWG

-474 ILVPGMEYLLRNFA
+474 ILVPGIEYLLRNFA

-509 LYMYPEVDIASIETC
+509 LYMYTEVSIASIETC

-621 MAAAGLV
+621 MVAAGLV
-628 GYFVAEMLIKKSF
+628 GYFVAEMLIRKSF
-641 RVFRAGAKGAVIVA
+641 RVFRAGAKGAVIVS

-678 ESEIESVY
+678 ESEIESAF

-705 LTAAHQAIVKNRNEQ
+705 LTAAHRAIVENRKEL
-720 ARIADAWDADT
+720 ARIAEAWDADT
-731 LSQSDHDD
+731 LPTSQSDYDD
-739 IEPFSL
+739 MEPFSL

-759 SYSLYLR
+759 SYWVYLR
-766 RSDLTV
+766 RGDLTV

-783 YMCRESVLRRVL
+783 YTCRESVLCRVL
-795 GYGCDHLGDTP
+795 GYGYEHLGDTP
-806 RFLDSYCYYYDE
+806 RFLDSYCYYYDD
-818 NSNTKDYALTAAQAE
+818 NSGGKDYALTAAQAE
-833 QVYAALMQ
+833 QIYAALMQ

-853 FAVQEYQYDPP
+853 FAVQEYLYDSPTHFSP
-864 ISFWLE
+864 E
-870 LYFESTNEKGRSEV
+870 LYYESTNEKGRPEV
-884 YTLSPHVN
+884 YSLGPNVN
-892 GSTPNTLQV
+892 NSTPNTLQV

-929 DVSTTESV
+929 DASTEESV

>member
-1 MIEVRGLK
+1 
-9 KTFDGFAALDGADLS
+9 
-24 VPRGAVYGLVGPNGA
+24 
-39 GKTTLLRHLTGV
+39 
-51 YHQDSGSVTF
+51 
-61 DGQPVWENVDV
+61 
-72 KARIASIPDDWFY
+72 
-85 FMQAGLRDMMRFYRG
+85 
-100 LYPKFDQERFEKL
+100 
-113 REVFALDEKRP
+113 
-124 LRRMSKG
+124 
-131 QQKQAAF
+131 
-138 WLALCTMP
+138 
-146 DYLIL
+146 
-151 DEPVDGLDP
+151 
-160 VMRRQVWSLIL
+160 
-171 QDVAERGTTV
+171 
-181 LVSSHNLRELE
+181 
-192 DVCDHV
+192 
-198 GVMSRGKLLLE
+198 
-209 HSRANCRT
+209 
-217 IPSSSSSPSRA
+217 
-228 RSCPPCRRRS
+228 
-238 RCCTTRRPGA
+238 
-248 STRSSAAAA
+248 
-257 QRNWN
+257 
-262 SSSPRCTRSLSTRCR
+262 
-277 CHLKKFSSMNW
+277 
-288 EVRTMRSATSFFDKT
+288 MRSATSFFDKT

-324 FLVPVM
+324 FLVPVA

-336 AYQGGYSAA
+336 AYQGSYSAA
-345 DASYLLLNTGVR
+345 DASSLLLNAGVR
-357 GGIFI
+357 GGVFI
-362 SFFFGLFF
+362 SFVFGLFF
-370 AMLAFSHL
+370 AMLSFSHL

-383 TNGFHALPVR
+383 TNGFHALPMR
-393 RETIFLTAYLTGLF
+393 RETIFATAYLTGLF

-433 VTGAAMGSAMLEA
+433 VTAAAMGSAMLEA

-497 HTDVA
+497 HIDVT
-502 LGFLSPP
+502 LDFLSPP
-509 LYMYPEVDIASIETC
+509 LYMYLRVDIASIETYKD
-524 ESDSYYVTAYALEH
+524 DSYYVTAYALEH
-538 RSFMILAA
+538 RSLMILAL

-601 FLFGQYRSS
+601 FLFGQYRSGGS
-610 GNDSLP
+610 DSLP

-641 RVFRAGAKGAVIVA
+641 RVFRAGAKGAVIVS
-655 LALVLLGVAMSF
+655 LALVLLGITMNF

-672 EKHVPD
+672 EKRVPN
-678 ESEIESVY
+678 ESEIESAF

-705 LTAAHQAIVKNRNEQ
+705 LTAAHRAIVENRKEQ
-720 ARIADAWDADT
+720 ARISEAWDADT
-731 LSQSDHDD
+731 LSRSDYDD

-759 SYSLYLR
+759 SYFVYLR

-783 YMCRESVLRRVL
+783 YTCRESVLCRVL
-795 GYGCDHLGDTP
+795 GYGYEHLGDTP
-806 RFLDSYCYYYDE
+806 RFLDSYCYYYDD
-818 NSNTKDYALTAAQAE
+818 NAGGKDYALTAAQAE

-853 FAVQEYQYDPP
+853 FAVQEHLYDSPTHFSP
-864 ISFWLE
+864 E
-870 LYFESTNEKGRSEV
+870 LYYESTNEKGRPEV
-884 YTLSPHVN
+884 YSLGPNVN
-892 GSTPNTLQV
+892 NSTPNTLQV

-929 DVSTTESV
+929 DASTEESV